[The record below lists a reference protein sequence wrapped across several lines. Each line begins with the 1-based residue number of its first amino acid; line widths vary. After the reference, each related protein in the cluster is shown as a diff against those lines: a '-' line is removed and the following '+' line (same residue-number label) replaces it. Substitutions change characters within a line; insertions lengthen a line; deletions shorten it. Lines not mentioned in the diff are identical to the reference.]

1 MVRATLRYQ
10 HAVVGFAEMIKA
22 LASKIAIPPSLSPF
36 FLSSLFGNTMDSV
49 FVVHI
54 LLFIRWLEQGSR
66 RKLKRNPDRRQEL
79 FLISVMVP
87 MSQSYS
93 QHQAT
98 SKGRIRLKQTAAPK
112 VVLSK
117 RSTEERAARTVRKIC
132 TPAPP
137 KFWVATLTAY
147 DQIIF

>member
-36 FLSSLFGNTMDSV
+36 FLSSLFGNTTDSV

-54 LLFIRWLEQGSR
+54 LLFIGCLEQGSR
-66 RKLKRNPDRRQEL
+66 RKLKRNPDKRQS
-79 FLISVMVP
+79 FLISVMVS

-112 VVLSK
+112 FVLSK
-117 RSTEERAARTVRKIC
+117 RSTEERAARTVRTIC

-137 KFWVATLTAY
+137 KF
-147 DQIIF
+147 